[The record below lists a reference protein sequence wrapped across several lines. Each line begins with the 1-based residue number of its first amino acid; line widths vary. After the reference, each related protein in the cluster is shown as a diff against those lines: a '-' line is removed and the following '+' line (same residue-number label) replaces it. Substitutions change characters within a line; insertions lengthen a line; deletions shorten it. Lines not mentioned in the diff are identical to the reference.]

1 MYEVRG
7 MEDKYSV
14 FAYDYDEFGEID
26 QYLGAERDFFKA
38 LFAEHEV
45 SSVLDCACGTGQ
57 HLYMLSEMGLTV
69 AGSDYSAAMLEVA
82 EKNLSKRGK
91 EIPLHQCDF
100 RYLEEV
106 FSAHFDAIVCLTT
119 ALPHLHT
126 EADLVTALKSMKA
139 RLNQNGLLVLTTGTT
154 HHNLS
159 LPPIE
164 VVVNRE
170 DFSRVFVKEQDE
182 EFQTIHVLDLY
193 HSPDRMENNQY
204 DIVYK
209 IILDE
214 EYRLLLKKAGFKK
227 VQIFGDYDQNP
238 YDKESTRLIVVA
250 Q

>member
-1 MYEVRG
+1 
-7 MEDKYSV
+7 MEDSYSS
-14 FAYDYDEFGEID
+14 FANDYDEFGEID
-26 QYLGAERDFFKA
+26 HYLGAEKEFFET
-38 LFAEHEV
+38 LFAEHRVE
-45 SSVLDCACGTGQ
+45 SVLDCACGTGQ
-57 HLYMLSEMGLTV
+57 HLYMLAEMELKV

-82 EKNLSKRGK
+82 GKNLAKRGRK
-91 EIPLHQCDF
+91 IPLHQCDF

-106 FSAHFDAIVCLTT
+106 YTEKFDAIVCLTT

-126 EADLVTALKSMKA
+126 ERDLVTALKSMKA
-139 RLNQNGLLVLTTGTT
+139 CLNQNGLLVLTTGTT
-154 HHNLS
+154 HHNLT

-170 DFSRVFVKEQDE
+170 DFTRVFVKEQDE

-193 HSPDRMENNQY
+193 HSSDRMENNQY

-214 EYRLLLKKAGFKK
+214 EYRSLLKQAGFKK
-227 VQIFGDYDQNP
+227 IQIFGDYDRKP
-238 YDKESTRLIVVA
+238 YDTESTRLIVVA